1 LRRQVDDFQLDFEE
15 FRDIARRN
23 RYVFYP
29 AYRMQVPPSPRTLT
43 AYRMQVP
50 PSPRTLTAYR
60 MQVPPSD
67 TPPHANGLPPAGGHA
82 EGGCHAQAHPP
93 VRMRGV

>member
-1 LRRQVDDFQLDFEE
+1 VDDFQLDFEE

-29 AYRMQVPPSPRTLT
+29 
-43 AYRMQVP
+43 
-50 PSPRTLTAYR
+50 AYR

-93 VRMRGV
+93 VRMRGVC